1 MNETEPKTPTR
12 EEILTRAVRTY
23 GKEAQMKMMI
33 EEMSEL
39 TKALCK
45 IWRTDPGSPEE
56 AKAAQ
61 SILEEAAD
69 VQIMIDQIRIMF
81 GSTEQI
87 EAKKVDRLRFRLDEY
102 DFVMAVREQNIR
114 KAAKEVGCER

>member
-1 MNETEPKTPTR
+1 MNEAKTEAR

-23 GKEAQMKMMI
+23 GKEAQMKMTI

-39 TKALCK
+39 TKAICK

-61 SILEEAAD
+61 NILEEAAD
-69 VQIMIDQIRIMF
+69 VQIMLDQIRIMF

-87 EAKKVDRLRFRLDEY
+87 EAQKVDRLRFRLDEY
-102 DFVMAVREQNIR
+102 DFVKAVREQNIR